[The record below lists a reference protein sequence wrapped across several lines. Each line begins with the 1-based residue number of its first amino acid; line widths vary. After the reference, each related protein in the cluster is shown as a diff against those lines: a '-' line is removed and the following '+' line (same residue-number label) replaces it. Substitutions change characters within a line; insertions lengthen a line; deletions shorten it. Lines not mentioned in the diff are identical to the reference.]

1 MLVCETRKDT
11 DHDGK
16 TEALWGVHDELIGAE
31 PAPFLIR
38 RGKSEEIDE
47 LVAADPERRHLVLV
61 CNKKVKLLKIDS
73 GARARET
80 SGGSTP
86 ASESSSE
93 VSRRY
98 PRPARMIRGERI

>member
-47 LVAADPERRHLVLV
+47 LVAADPERRHLFLV
-61 CNKKVKLLKIDS
+61 YNKKVKLLKIDS
-73 GARARET
+73 GARAPARHPEGRLQHPNRRLR
-80 SGGSTP
+80 SAGVTP
-86 ASESSSE
+86 ARHE
-93 VSRRY
+93 
-98 PRPARMIRGERI
+98 